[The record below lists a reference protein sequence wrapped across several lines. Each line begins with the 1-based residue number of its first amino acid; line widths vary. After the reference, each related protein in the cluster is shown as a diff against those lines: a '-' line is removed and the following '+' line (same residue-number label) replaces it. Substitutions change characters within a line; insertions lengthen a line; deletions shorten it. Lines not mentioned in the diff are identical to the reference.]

1 MALARTRRSES
12 GFNYWPG
19 FVDALSTLV
28 LSIVF
33 LLSVFLVVQFF
44 LSQEVTGKDK
54 ALEQLNAKIAQLN
67 DLLSLEKLGKLN
79 LNDQLSQLRA
89 GLASA
94 EAERDRVKGLYEGL
108 AGAGNDAA
116 GRATE
121 LNKALDSEKQVSS
134 RALAQIEV
142 LNQQISALRRQLAA
156 LEEALD
162 ASEKRDKESQGRIAD
177 LGQRLNVALAQRV
190 QELSRYRSEFFGRLR
205 AILGN
210 RPDIRIVGD
219 RFVFQS
225 EVFFDTGQ
233 ALLLPEGRAELDK
246 LATAL
251 IDLDK
256 QIPGEIA
263 WVLRVDGHTDVRPI
277 QQPGVQV
284 ELGIVVGARDL
295 GGAVPDLARR
305 AGAAAG
311 RGRLRRIPAARY
323 RRDRRSLQAQP
334 PHRAEADGTVMCMRV
349 SRPLQQSSSAGLI
362 PAIHGLARVTKK
374 DVDAAG
380 QARCMTRL
388 AR

>member
-1 MALARTRRSES
+1 MALARARRES
-12 GFNYWPG
+12 AFNYWPG

-54 ALEQLNAKIAQLN
+54 ALQELNAKIAQLSEA
-67 DLLSLEKLGKLN
+67 LSLEKLGKLS
-79 LNDQLSQLRA
+79 LGDQLAELKD

-94 EAERDRVKGLYEGL
+94 VPERDRVKGLYEGL
-108 AGAGNDAA
+108 ANAGNDAE
-116 GRATE
+116 GRATQ
-121 LNKALDSEKQVSS
+121 LNKALESEKQVST

-156 LEEALD
+156 LEEGLD
-162 ASEKRDKESQGRIAD
+162 ASEKGDKESQTRIAD

-233 ALLLPEGRAELDK
+233 ATLLPEGRAELDT

-256 QIPGEIA
+256 KIPPEIP
-263 WVLRVDGHTDVRPI
+263 WVLRVDGHTDIRPVNGPNFKSNWDLSAARSI
-277 QQPGVQV
+277 SVVQYLVSLGVPAQRLV
-284 ELGIVVGARDL
+284 
-295 GGAVPDLARR
+295 
-305 AGAAAG
+305 AAG
-311 RGRLRRIPAARY
+311 FPEFQPRDAGNPEAAYKRSRRIELKLRE
-323 RRDRRSLQAQP
+323 R
-334 PHRAEADGTVMCMRV
+334 
-349 SRPLQQSSSAGLI
+349 
-362 PAIHGLARVTKK
+362 
-374 DVDAAG
+374 
-380 QARCMTRL
+380 
-388 AR
+388 

>member
-1 MALARTRRSES
+1 MALARARRSES

-67 DLLSLEKLGKLN
+67 DLLSLEKLGKMALD
-79 LNDQLSQLRA
+79 DQVGQLRA
-89 GLASA
+89 GLSA
-94 EAERDRVKGLYEGL
+94 AESERDRIKGLYEGL
-108 AGAGNDAA
+108 AGAGGDAQ
-116 GRATE
+116 GRANE
-121 LNKALDSEKQVSS
+121 LNKALESEKTVSS

-156 LEEALD
+156 LEEA
-162 ASEKRDKESQGRIAD
+162 QGRIAD

-225 EVFFDTGQ
+225 EVFFDSGQ
-233 ALLLPEGRAELDK
+233 ALLLPEGRTELDK

-256 QIPGEIA
+256 QIPSEIG
-263 WVLRVDGHTDVRPI
+263 WVLRVDGHTDMRPI
-277 QQPGVQV
+277 NSPLFKSNWELSSARAISVVQYLVFLGVPAQRLV
-284 ELGIVVGARDL
+284 
-295 GGAVPDLARR
+295 
-305 AGAAAG
+305 AAG
-311 RGRLRRIPAARY
+311 FAEFQPLDTAPTEEAYKRNRRIELKLTER
-323 RRDRRSLQAQP
+323 
-334 PHRAEADGTVMCMRV
+334 
-349 SRPLQQSSSAGLI
+349 
-362 PAIHGLARVTKK
+362 
-374 DVDAAG
+374 
-380 QARCMTRL
+380 
-388 AR
+388 

>member
-1 MALARTRRSES
+1 MALARARRNES

-44 LSQEVTGKDK
+44 LSQEVSGKDK
-54 ALEQLNAKIAQLN
+54 ALMQLNAKIAELN
-67 DLLSLEKLGKLN
+67 DLLALEKLGKIN
-79 LNDQLSQLRA
+79 LEDALTQVRA

-94 EAERDRVKGLYEGL
+94 ESERDRVKGLYEGL
-108 AGAGNDAA
+108 ASTGNDAA
-116 GRATE
+116 GRANE
-121 LNKALDSEKQVSS
+121 FNKALASEKGVSA

-162 ASEKRDKESQGRIAD
+162 ASEKRDKESQPRRAD
-177 LGQRLNVALAQRV
+177 LGSRLNVALAQRV

-233 ALLLPEGRAELDK
+233 ALLLPEGRAELEK

-251 IDLDK
+251 VDLDK
-256 QIPGEIA
+256 QLPSEIA

-277 QQPGVQV
+277 LNSPVFKSNWELSSARAISVVQY
-284 ELGIVVGARDL
+284 LISLRARAQRL
-295 GGAVPDLARR
+295 V
-305 AGAAAG
+305 AAG
-311 RGRLRRIPAARY
+311 FAESQPLDTAPTEEAYKRNRRIELKLTER
-323 RRDRRSLQAQP
+323 
-334 PHRAEADGTVMCMRV
+334 
-349 SRPLQQSSSAGLI
+349 
-362 PAIHGLARVTKK
+362 
-374 DVDAAG
+374 
-380 QARCMTRL
+380 
-388 AR
+388 